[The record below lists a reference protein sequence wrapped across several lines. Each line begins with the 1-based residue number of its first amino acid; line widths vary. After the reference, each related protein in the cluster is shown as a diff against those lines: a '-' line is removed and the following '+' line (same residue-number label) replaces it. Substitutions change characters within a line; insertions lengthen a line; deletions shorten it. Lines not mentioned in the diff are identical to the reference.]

1 MEFDDEG
8 ELSEEKIQKG
18 KVLAYD
24 IHIPLE
30 NGVKI
35 ENSQMDGLID
45 GDVVLTSIGNEPFSF
60 SGNINVVDGS
70 FYFNGNTIDQISGNI
85 LLDPAEFEPIID
97 FMGITNVAGNDIEL
111 SLNGKMDNPNLSLES
126 ISNPNLTQDDLLYL
140 LVFTPDSTGQDDGLI
155 GTEQV
160 GNLITNYVENTLER
174 NIVRNS
180 LLDKFQF
187 NTQGGTLLS
196 GFENSHLNLYLGKNI
211 SPNLYLNLKSDL
223 NTESSTF
230 EYEVGYR
237 LSRNMSIIGRID
249 EKQLY
254 HLTYRFKYKY

>member
-1 MEFDDEG
+1 
-8 ELSEEKIQKG
+8 
-18 KVLAYD
+18 
-24 IHIPLE
+24 
-30 NGVKI
+30 
-35 ENSQMDGLID
+35 MDGLID
-45 GDVVLTSIGNEPFSF
+45 GDIVLTSIGNEPFTF
-60 SGNINVVDGS
+60 SGNVNVIDGS

-85 LLDPAEFEPIID
+85 SLDPISDEPVIN
-97 FMGITNVAGNDIEL
+97 FNGITNVAGKDIEISL
-111 SLNGKMDNPNLSLES
+111 SGKMDNPNLSLES
-126 ISNPNLTQDDLLYL
+126 ISDPDLTQNDLLYL
-140 LVFTPDSTGQDDGLI
+140 MVFTPDSVGNSGDFI

-196 GFENSHLNLYLGKNI
+196 GFENSNLNLYLGKNI
-211 SPNLYLNLKSDL
+211 SPNLYLNLRSNL
-223 NTESSTF
+223 NSENTTF
-230 EYEVGYR
+230 QYEVGYR

-249 EKQLY
+249 DKQLY